1 MKTENPAVA
10 VCPFRAENGLTI
22 KLKIDPDDKRHVL
35 TWYIN
40 GADDAKNAVDN
51 IQ

>member
-1 MKTENPAVA
+1 MKIENPAVA
-10 VCPFRAENGLTI
+10 VCPFRAENGRTI
-22 KLKIDPDDKRHVL
+22 MFKIELDDNRHIL

-40 GADDAKNAVDN
+40 GADDAKNADDN

>member
-1 MKTENPAVA
+1 MEKENPAVA
-10 VCPFRAENGLTI
+10 VCPSRAENGLTI
-22 KLKIDPDDKRHVL
+22 KLKIDPDDNRHVL

>member
-1 MKTENPAVA
+1 MKIEIPAVA

-22 KLKIDPDDKRHVL
+22 KLKIDPDDKRHVP

-40 GADDAKNAVDN
+40 GADDVKNVGDN

>member
-1 MKTENPAVA
+1 MKIENPAVA

-22 KLKIDPDDKRHVL
+22 KLKIDPDDNRHVL
-35 TWYIN
+35 TLYIN
-40 GADDAKNAVDN
+40 GADDAKNVGDN